1 MKTSNNK
8 AYKTDRSIL
17 RADDDVVTTWAED
30 GAPDWISK
38 LYVPDCLGVTCLPEL
53 DSFVETCAHEV
64 LRLHWVE
71 SHGSDPISVV
81 DQR

>member
-1 MKTSNNK
+1 MKTSDNK

-30 GAPDWISK
+30 GAPDWIRK
-38 LYVPDCLGVTCLPEL
+38 LYVPDCLGMTCLPEL
-53 DSFVETCAHEV
+53 DGFVKTGADEV

-71 SHGSDPISVV
+71 SYGRDPISVV